1 MTSLL
6 SVVSPLRDEAPNV
19 EALVERLRMT
29 LEPAGIAYEIVL
41 VDDGSKDETWRKI
54 GELGKGGPVRGVRL
68 SRSFG
73 QQAAILA
80 GLAAAD
86 GELLV
91 VMDAD
96 LQDPPDLLPE
106 MVAEQKRH
114 GAALVLARRNSQKD
128 VPWFKRVTSRMFSA
142 LLGRIA
148 EHPIHRNVGDFYLM
162 RRDVAAALI
171 EATAHGGPAFLRGD
185 LGWIGAQAVA
195 VTYDRSGR
203 AGGKAK
209 YDLARMRRFAWDGIT
224 SASLAPLRIPY
235 LMGWLALAA
244 AIVFLGLGLTH
255 ELDGTAAIICATVAA
270 ATAALAM
277 SMGVMGE
284 YLGRLH
290 RMARGRPPYWVA
302 ETSNV
307 PAERLAR
314 LAGRSR
320 DE

>member
-29 LEPAGIAYEIVL
+29 LEPAGITYEIVL

-54 GELGKGGPVRGVRL
+54 AALGRNAPVRGVRL

-162 RRDVAAALI
+162 RWDGSARRRARSLTTAAA
-171 EATAHGGPAFLRGD
+171 ERPARRSTTWPGCEGSRGT
-185 LGWIGAQAVA
+185 G
-195 VTYDRSGR
+195 SR
-203 AGGKAK
+203 ARAW
-209 YDLARMRRFAWDGIT
+209 RRCG
-224 SASLAPLRIPY
+224 
-235 LMGWLALAA
+235 
-244 AIVFLGLGLTH
+244 
-255 ELDGTAAIICATVAA
+255 
-270 ATAALAM
+270 
-277 SMGVMGE
+277 
-284 YLGRLH
+284 
-290 RMARGRPPYWVA
+290 
-302 ETSNV
+302 
-307 PAERLAR
+307 
-314 LAGRSR
+314 SR
-320 DE
+320 T